1 MWRVLKSDCFL
12 HWAWRGLRTKL
23 SHSLPRRR
31 LRRGSVQPGGTVKP
45 AQNLPCRPRFTVCL
59 RTNSMTFCHHPK
71 LRFSFIYND
80 LKDFTREHGVLGGEC
95 SNHSVPTIFFND
107 LAQPNPLGF
116 FMPGEIT
123 PTFTPTDFF
132 RRRELC
138 AGLSTRQDFSSRERK
153 YAICVLFVF
162 VEHF

>member
-1 MWRVLKSDCFL
+1 MKATVTFRVTWLLVVQQGWASLQRAPVAGVPYLLALSKS
-12 HWAWRGLRTKL
+12 
-23 SHSLPRRR
+23 SL
-31 LRRGSVQPGGTVKP
+31 
-45 AQNLPCRPRFTVCL
+45 N
-59 RTNSMTFCHHPK
+59 
-71 LRFSFIYND
+71 
-80 LKDFTREHGVLGGEC
+80 GVLGVEC